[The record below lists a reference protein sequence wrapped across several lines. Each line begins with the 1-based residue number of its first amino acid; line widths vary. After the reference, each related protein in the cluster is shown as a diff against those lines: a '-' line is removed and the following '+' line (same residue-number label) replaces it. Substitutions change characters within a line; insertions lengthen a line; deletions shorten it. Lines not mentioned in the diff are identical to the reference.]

1 MDPSRLTTI
10 PLFEGLPEEE
20 IQRAVTF
27 AEERTIADGQVIVR
41 EGDFS
46 DKISFIEEGSV
57 EVIRGGEP
65 TAELGPGEV
74 FGEAGVL
81 GKTMRNADV
90 VAIAPLRIFTLT
102 RWDVKRLPRLA
113 ERLSARAAERA

>member
-10 PLFEGLPEEE
+10 PLFDGLPEEE
-20 IQRAVTF
+20 LQRAATF
-27 AEERTIADGQVIVR
+27 AEERTIADGHVIVR

-65 TAELGPGEV
+65 TADLGPGEV

-90 VAIAPLRIFTLT
+90 VATAPLRIFTLT
-102 RWDVKRLPRLA
+102 RWDVKRLPQLA
-113 ERLSARAAERA
+113 ERLTARAAERA

>member
-10 PLFEGLPEEE
+10 PLFDGLPDEEL
-20 IQRAVTF
+20 QRAATF

-65 TAELGPGEV
+65 RADLGPGEV

-90 VAIAPLRIFTLT
+90 VATAPLRIFTLT
-102 RWDVKRLPRLA
+102 RWDVKRLPQLA

>member
-1 MDPSRLTTI
+1 MDPTRLTTI
-10 PLFEGLPEEE
+10 PLFDGLPDEEL
-20 IQRAVTF
+20 QRVATF
-27 AEERTIADGQVIVR
+27 AEERTVPDAHVIVR

-46 DKISFIEEGSV
+46 DKLSFIEEGTV

-65 TAELGPGEV
+65 RAELGPGDV

-90 VAIAPLRIFTLT
+90 VSTSPLRLFTLT
-102 RWDVKRLPRLA
+102 RWDLKRTPRLA
-113 ERLSARAAERA
+113 ERLSAQAAERA

>member
-10 PLFEGLPEEE
+10 PLFDGLPEEE
-20 IQRAVTF
+20 LQRVTTF
-27 AEERTIADGQVIVR
+27 AEEHTIPDGQVIVR

-46 DKISFIEEGSV
+46 DKLSFIEEGTV
-57 EVIRGGEP
+57 EVLRGGEP
-65 TAELGPGEV
+65 RAELGPGEV

-90 VAIAPLRIFTLT
+90 VATSPLRVFTLT
-102 RWDVKRLPRLA
+102 RWDVKRMPQLA
-113 ERLSARAAERA
+113 ERLSAQAAERA

>member
-10 PLFEGLPEEE
+10 PLFDGLPEEE
-20 IQRAVTF
+20 LQRVATF
-27 AEERTIADGQVIVR
+27 AEERTIPDGHVIVR

-46 DKISFIEEGSV
+46 DKLSFIEEGTV
-57 EVIRGGEP
+57 EVLRGGEP
-65 TAELGPGEV
+65 RAELGPGDV

-90 VAIAPLRIFTLT
+90 VSTSSLRVFQLT
-102 RWDVKRLPRLA
+102 RWDLKRTPVLA
-113 ERLSARAAERA
+113 DRLSAQAAERA